1 MNRIYRLFDAKS
13 KRHGDTFALC
23 DKHKPEYKIGKDC
36 KLELV
41 ANKSLTG
48 TKCLDV
54 DG

>member
-23 DKHKPEYKIGKDC
+23 DKHKPDYKIGKDC
-36 KLELV
+36 ELQLV
-41 ANKSLTG
+41 AQKSLIG
-48 TKCLDV
+48 TKCFKC